1 MSFIG
6 TKSLATVKYTH
17 NTDLHYI
24 VCAVRSLVVKFN
36 CLPNFVLTMVNDIK
50 EGTNHVLKV
59 ARKNTL
65 RKTIDGMRREQPAT
79 STTAVYRGA
88 KCVIFATV
96 LWCGRTENTARC
108 KNLNCAPHAL
118 PREVRVWKFSPPR
131 RFRYSSFPSH
141 AHFHPR
147 HSNRS
152 TRQHILPGS
161 SERCVAAPSVSS
173 SLPFRG
179 WRSTAAGLDGVVP
192 EMSEEQRLRHLRHR
206 RHVPFWH

>member
-1 MSFIG
+1 MNQKLRGTKCRVVAAREMKNVEVFNKPAKPPMSTTYNGFLNMSFIG

-118 PREVRVWKFSPPR
+118 PREVRVWKFSTSPPFPVFLFPFTR
-131 RFRYSSFPSH
+131 ALPSTPFQPLDSSTYS
-141 AHFHPR
+141 
-147 HSNRS
+147 
-152 TRQHILPGS
+152 
-161 SERCVAAPSVSS
+161 
-173 SLPFRG
+173 
-179 WRSTAAGLDGVVP
+179 AGI
-192 EMSEEQRLRHLRHR
+192 
-206 RHVPFWH
+206 F